1 MANRFV
7 PILAAA
13 ALAAAGGFVIHVF
26 TVEWIHE
33 WVAGQMA
40 GKTVQS
46 SWDVRIPAAIS
57 SIEIGLALTFCYGL
71 LKYRF
76 PGLRWWIG
84 GLGLG
89 CLMLAVQG
97 RLIRQPLMNWL
108 VGNPVEVVLVQDGI
122 AWLTWLVMALTVA
135 FVVELM
141 PMRHRV
147 ATGG

>member
-1 MANRFV
+1 MTNRFV

-13 ALAAAGGFVIHVF
+13 SLAAAAGFVIHVF

-40 GKTVQS
+40 GKTVQP
-46 SWDVRIPAAIS
+46 SWDVRVPAALS
-57 SIEIGLALTFCYGL
+57 SMEMGLALTICYAL

-84 GLGLG
+84 GFGLG

-97 RLIRQPLMNWL
+97 RLLRQPLMNWL
-108 VGNPVEVVLVQDGI
+108 VGNPIEVVLVQDGI
-122 AWLTWLVMALTVA
+122 AWLTWLVMALIVA
-135 FVVELM
+135 FVFELM
-141 PMRHRV
+141 PMRHPAPRG
-147 ATGG
+147 A